1 MGISDQ
7 IIQMRAQGL
16 NDSDIIVQLQEQGVA
31 PKIINDALNQANIK
45 GAVGEMEEIK
55 GGPNYADD
63 YTPVPQP
70 SENYASKAEPYP
82 SDDFYVSHNSSPNST
97 YSQPLPPAP
106 TSTYQEF
113 YPQEQG
119 QGYYEGGT
127 DTDTMIEIAQQ
138 VFSEKIRKIQQQ
150 IEEMNEF
157 KVLYSTKVDGMFERL
172 KRIENLIDR
181 LQSAILAKIG
191 SYGEGIESVKK
202 ELSMVQDAY
211 GKVVS
216 AVSEKHHAHHQQP
229 SAHSKASS
237 SHKAHAKKSPKSS
250 HKKK

>member
-7 IIQMRAQGL
+7 IMQMRMQGL
-16 NDSDIIVQLQEQGVA
+16 NDSDIILQLQEQGVP
-31 PKIINDALNQANIK
+31 PKAINDALSQANIK
-45 GAVGEMEEIK
+45 GAVGEMEEIRSA
-55 GGPNYADD
+55 PNYADD

-70 SENYASKAEPYP
+70 SENYAPKAESYP
-82 SDDFYVSHNSSPNST
+82 SDDFYVSQNQPSSQT
-97 YSQPLPPAP
+97 YSYAQPAS
-106 TSTYQEF
+106 TQTYQEF
-113 YPQEQG
+113 YPKEQG

-172 KRIENLIDR
+172 KRIENIIDR
-181 LQSAILAKIG
+181 LQSAILEKIG

-202 ELSMVQDAY
+202 ELSMVQDSY
-211 GKVVS
+211 GKIMG
-216 AVSEKHHAHHQQP
+216 AVAEKHHVHH
-229 SAHSKASS
+229 SASAPVHSAQV
-237 SHKAHAKKSPKSS
+237 SHKSHAKKTPKKSS